1 MLRTSRASTTSGPDS
16 IVPGAPAIEV
26 TDLTV
31 TYGHVVALR
40 DVTLQLPAGKLV
52 GVVGP
57 NGSGKSTLLK
67 CVVGAHRQA
76 RGTIQVLGGDRRAA
90 RRLVAYVPQ
99 RSEVE
104 RDFPITVRE
113 VVQLGRHG
121 ERGWFR
127 RLTALDH
134 ELVDEALERTG
145 ITHLAR
151 RPVDALSGGQLQRT
165 FFARALAQ
173 DRPVLALDEPFVG
186 IDAKTEAELF
196 DLLEQLRDSGRSI
209 IVVHHDLADVRDRF
223 DHCALLDGRLLD
235 QGDPKRVLDPERVFD
250 IFSGHREGSG
260 SSGVASPGI
269 A

>member
-1 MLRTSRASTTSGPDS
+1 MMSPTARQ
-16 IVPGAPAIEV
+16 PGIGTPAV
-26 TDLTV
+26 SVRSLTV
-31 TYGHVVALR
+31 TYGHVLALR
-40 DVTLQLPAGKLV
+40 DVTLELPAGRLV

-67 CVVGAHRQA
+67 CVVGAHRPA
-76 RGTIQVLGGDRRAA
+76 SGEIRVLGQGRAA
-90 RRLVAYVPQ
+90 ARKLVAYVPQ

-113 VVQLGRHG
+113 VVELGRHG

-127 RLTALDH
+127 RLTSADRGV
-134 ELVDEALERTG
+134 VDEALERTG

-165 FFARALAQ
+165 FVARALAQ
-173 DRPVLALDEPFVG
+173 DRPVLILDEPFVG
-186 IDAKTEAELF
+186 IDAATEAALF
-196 DLLEQLRDSGRSI
+196 DLLEELRDAGRSV

-235 QGDPKRVLDPERVFD
+235 EGDPKVVLDPERVFD
-250 IFSGHREGSG
+250 AFSGHRGGMG
-260 SSGVASPGI
+260 SSGTVEQ
-269 A
+269 